1 MVERLKILTEI
12 DQQLIVWYKEL
23 SGRLQE
29 VLEATAFSNRFLLP
43 PRRLPQVAQAEAN
56 AFLDFLKTG
65 DADRIREQG
74 AKRAEE
80 GLGEQAILRLGTA
93 LRQFCRDHLGG
104 EALRAA
110 DTYADTLLRG
120 FMEGREVIVL
130 REQEQIR
137 RALQRVAS
145 RYGLQLT
152 TAAEVSRAAS
162 SILDPARL
170 LPEVVNLIRDRFN
183 FYYVGLFLLDESEE
197 YAVLRA
203 GTGEAGHQMLE
214 MGHKLKVG
222 GTSMIGW
229 CTAHGKARITLD
241 VGKEAVRFDNP
252 LLPGTRS
259 EMALPLISRGRVI
272 GAMTIQS
279 TQSAAFSEEDITVL
293 QTMADQV
300 ANGIENAR
308 LFKEAQERAEELAA
322 LNTIASAISRSLE
335 LQDLLREALSEVM
348 SVMGFEAGLVSL
360 TDEMTGQLVL
370 SVQSGLPGPLVS
382 RLEEAG
388 LGDTLCDFVFQTGR
402 GLGLSDL
409 RDGASVD
416 VSGLLRHG
424 IRSYLGAPLM
434 HKGQSL
440 GTVCI
445 FGYSP
450 HPLTAADFS
459 LIEVIGQQI
468 GVAIHNARLFEET
481 QHRAAQLR
489 VVNEVGRILTSI
501 LDVDTLLDHVVH
513 LIRDT
518 FDYYQVNLG
527 LIEGDALIPKA
538 WAGALSTFPIA
549 IARLDL
555 AAEAIVTRVVTR
567 GTPLLVPD
575 VRQEPLYLPLPGLE
589 EVRSELA
596 VPLKYKDQTIG
607 VLDVESDRLAA
618 FDERD
623 LIVLEALAGQVAV
636 AIENARLFQE
646 TKANLEEITLLHQR
660 YLQEAWSGF
669 LEEETGRERVG
680 YMYDQGTVS
689 PAGTAWRPEIGLAV
703 QREDTIALSDMAD
716 ALQGTVEEVGAI
728 LEASPTQSAL
738 AVPLKVRG
746 QVIGALDF
754 YETDQARDW
763 SAEDIGM
770 VEAVANQVALAIENA
785 RAYEELQKTAEQLKE
800 MDRLKTQFLA
810 NMSHELRTPL
820 NSIIGFSRVILKG
833 IDGPINAQQRADLTS
848 IYNNGQHLL
857 GMINDILDISKIE
870 AGKMELIFE
879 PVDVQQIIS
888 GVMSTA
894 IALVRD
900 RPIELRQ
907 EVAPDLPIIRA
918 DGTRLRQVILNLLSN
933 AAKFTEE
940 GQVTLRAWADEEQIT
955 ISVEDTGIGISPEHQ
970 TTIFEEFRQVDASTT
985 RRTGGTGLGLAI
997 SRHFVEMQGGRIW
1010 VESEPGVGSTFTF
1023 TLPTTGPAPI
1033 AESELADLTIDRSL
1047 KLILAVE
1054 DDEGAISIYKRY
1066 LEKQG
1071 YKVVG
1076 LNQGEQALR
1085 WARELSPY
1093 AIIMDVLLPDKDG
1106 WTVLE
1111 ELKSSR
1117 ETHQIPVII
1126 CTVIDDKEAHG
1137 LSLGAADY
1145 LVKPILEEDL
1155 LQSLQRLEE
1164 RRRI

>member
-1 MVERLKILTEI
+1 MVLEAQQQIERVESENRASPLEARERLAARRDALIS
-12 DQQLIVWYKEL
+12 QLRK
-23 SGRLQE
+23 

-43 PRRLPQVAQAEAN
+43 PRRLPQIAKAEAD

-65 DADRIREQG
+65 DADRIRQQG
-74 AKRAEE
+74 VKRAEE
-80 GLGEQAILRLGTA
+80 GLGEQAILRLGTT
-93 LRQFCRDHLGG
+93 LGQFCRDYLAD

-110 DTYADTLLRG
+110 DVYADALLEG
-120 FMEGREVIVL
+120 FMEGREAVIL

-137 RALQRVAS
+137 RALQRVVS
-145 RYGLQLT
+145 RYALQLA

-162 SILDPARL
+162 SVLDPAKL
-170 LPEVVNLIRDRFN
+170 LPDVVNLIRDRFN
-183 FYYVGLFLLDESEE
+183 FYYVGLFLLDESGE

-203 GTGEAGHQMLE
+203 GTREAGRQMLK
-214 MGHKLKVG
+214 MGHELEVG

-229 CTAHGKARITLD
+229 CTAHGKARIALD
-241 VGKEAVRFDNP
+241 VGKEAVRFENP
-252 LLPGTRS
+252 LLPETRS

-279 TQSAAFSEEDITVL
+279 DKSAAFSDEDITVL

-308 LFKEAQERAEELAA
+308 LF
-322 LNTIASAISRSLE
+322 
-335 LQDLLREALSEVM
+335 
-348 SVMGFEAGLVSL
+348 
-360 TDEMTGQLVL
+360 
-370 SVQSGLPGPLVS
+370 
-382 RLEEAG
+382 
-388 LGDTLCDFVFQTGR
+388 
-402 GLGLSDL
+402 
-409 RDGASVD
+409 
-416 VSGLLRHG
+416 
-424 IRSYLGAPLM
+424 
-434 HKGQSL
+434 
-440 GTVCI
+440 
-445 FGYSP
+445 
-450 HPLTAADFS
+450 
-459 LIEVIGQQI
+459 
-468 GVAIHNARLFEET
+468 
-481 QHRAAQLR
+481 
-489 VVNEVGRILTSI
+489 
-501 LDVDTLLDHVVH
+501 
-513 LIRDT
+513 
-518 FDYYQVNLG
+518 
-527 LIEGDALIPKA
+527 
-538 WAGALSTFPIA
+538 
-549 IARLDL
+549 
-555 AAEAIVTRVVTR
+555 
-567 GTPLLVPD
+567 
-575 VRQEPLYLPLPGLE
+575 
-589 EVRSELA
+589 
-596 VPLKYKDQTIG
+596 
-607 VLDVESDRLAA
+607 
-618 FDERD
+618 
-623 LIVLEALAGQVAV
+623 
-636 AIENARLFQE
+636 QE
-646 TKANLEEITLLHQR
+646 TKANLEEITLLHRR
-660 YLQEAWSGF
+660 YLQEAWSEF
-669 LEEETGRERVG
+669 LEEETGRERAG
-680 YMYDQGTVS
+680 YMYERGAVS
-689 PAGTAWRPEIGLAV
+689 PASTVWRPEIGLAV
-703 QREDTIALSDMAD
+703 QRGDTIALSDMVD

-728 LEASPTQSAL
+728 LEVSPTQPAL

-763 SAEDIGM
+763 SAEDIAM

-833 IDGPINAQQRADLTS
+833 IDGPINEQQRDDLTS

-900 RPIELRQ
+900 KPIELEQ
-907 EVAPDLPIIRA
+907 EVAPNLPIVRA

-940 GQVTLRAWADEEQIT
+940 GQITLRAWADEEQIT
-955 ISVEDTGIGISPEHQ
+955 ISVEDTGIGILPEHQ
-970 TTIFEEFRQVDASTT
+970 ATIFEEFRQVDASTT

-997 SRHFVEMQGGRIW
+997 SRHFVEMQGGRLW

-1023 TLPTTGPAPI
+1023 TLSIAGPAPV
-1033 AESELADLTIDRSL
+1033 AELELADLTVDPSR

-1076 LNQGEQALR
+1076 LNQGEQAVR
-1085 WARELSPY
+1085 WAQELSPY
-1093 AIIMDVLLPDKDG
+1093 AIILDALLPGKDG

-1126 CTVIDDKEAHG
+1126 CTIIDDEEARG

-1164 RRRI
+1164 RQRI

>member
-1 MVERLKILTEI
+1 MVERLKIPIEI
-12 DQQLIVWYKEL
+12 DQQLTSWHEEL

-29 VLEATAFSNRFLLP
+29 ILQATAFSNRFLLP
-43 PRRLPQVAQAEAN
+43 PHRLPQIAKAEAD
-56 AFLDFLKTG
+56 AFLDFLETG

-74 AKRAEE
+74 VKRAEE
-80 GLGEQAILRLGTA
+80 GLGEQAILRLGTT
-93 LRQFCRDHLGG
+93 LGQFCRDHLAD

-110 DTYADTLLRG
+110 DVYADALLGG
-120 FMEGREVIVL
+120 FMRGREAIVL

-137 RALQRVAS
+137 RALQRVVS
-145 RYGLQLT
+145 RYALQLA

-162 SILDPARL
+162 SILDPAKL
-170 LPEVVNLIRDRFN
+170 LPEAVNLIRDRFN
-183 FYYVGLFLLDESEE
+183 FYYVGLFLLDESGE

-203 GTGEAGHQMLE
+203 GTGKAGRQMLE
-214 MGHKLKVG
+214 MGHKLEVG

-229 CTAHGKARITLD
+229 CTAHGKARIALD

-252 LLPGTRS
+252 LLPETRS

-279 TQSAAFSEEDITVL
+279 TRPAAFSEEDITVL

-308 LFKEAQERAEELAA
+308 LFESQTMR
-322 LNTIASAISRSLE
+322 TT
-335 LQDLLREALSEVM
+335 Q
-348 SVMGFEAGLVSL
+348 L
-360 TDEMTGQLVL
+360 TL
-370 SVQSGLPGPLVS
+370 
-382 RLEEAG
+382 
-388 LGDTLCDFVFQTGR
+388 
-402 GLGLSDL
+402 
-409 RDGASVD
+409 
-416 VSGLLRHG
+416 
-424 IRSYLGAPLM
+424 
-434 HKGQSL
+434 
-440 GTVCI
+440 
-445 FGYSP
+445 
-450 HPLTAADFS
+450 
-459 LIEVIGQQI
+459 
-468 GVAIHNARLFEET
+468 
-481 QHRAAQLR
+481 
-489 VVNEVGRILTSI
+489 VNEVGRTLTSI
-501 LDVDTLLDHVVH
+501 LDVDTLLGQVVR

-527 LIEGDALIPKA
+527 LIEGEVLVPKA
-538 WAGALSTFPIA
+538 WAGALSTFPTEV
-549 IARLDL
+549 ARLNLD
-555 AAEAIVTRVVTR
+555 AEAIVTKVVTS

-575 VRQEPLYLPLPGLE
+575 VRLEPSYLPLPGLE
-589 EVRSELA
+589 EVRSELV
-596 VPLKYKDQTIG
+596 VPLKSKDQVIG

-618 FDERD
+618 LDERD
-623 LIVLEALAGQVAV
+623 LTVLEALAGQIAV

-646 TKANLEEITLLHQR
+646 TKANLEEITLLHRR
-660 YLQEAWSGF
+660 YLREAWDEF
-669 LEEETGRERVG
+669 LEEETSRERAG
-680 YMYDQGTVS
+680 YIYDRGTVS
-689 PAGTAWRPEIGLAV
+689 PASTVWRPEIGLAV
-703 QREDTIALSDMAD
+703 QRGDTVALSDMAD
-716 ALQGTVEEVGAI
+716 ALQGTIEGVGAI
-728 LEASPTQSAL
+728 LEASPTQPAL

-763 SAEDIGM
+763 SAEDIAM

-785 RAYEELQKTAEQLKE
+785 RAYEELQKTAERLRE

-833 IDGPINAQQRADLTS
+833 IDGPITEQQRADLTS

-900 RPIELRQ
+900 KPLKLEQ
-907 EVAPDLPIIRA
+907 EVAPNLPIVRA

-940 GQVTLRAWADEEQIT
+940 GQITLRAWADDEQIT
-955 ISVEDTGIGISPEHQ
+955 VSVEDTGIGILPEHQ
-970 TTIFEEFRQVDASTT
+970 ATIFEEFRQVDASTT

-997 SRHFVEMQGGRIW
+997 SRHFVEMQGGRLW

-1023 TLPTTGPAPI
+1023 TLPVAGPAPV
-1033 AESELADLTIDRSL
+1033 AEPELADLAIDPSR

-1066 LEKQG
+1066 LEKRG

-1076 LNQGEQALR
+1076 LRQGEQAVR

-1093 AIIMDVLLPDKDG
+1093 AIILDALLPDKDG

-1126 CTVIDDKEAHG
+1126 CTIIDDEEARG

-1164 RRRI
+1164 RQRI